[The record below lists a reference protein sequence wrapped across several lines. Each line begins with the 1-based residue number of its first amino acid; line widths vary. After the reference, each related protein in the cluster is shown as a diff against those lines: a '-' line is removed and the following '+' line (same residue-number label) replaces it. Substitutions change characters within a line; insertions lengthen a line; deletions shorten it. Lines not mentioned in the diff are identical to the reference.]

1 MMPTYPQLLS
11 PTYEPH
17 VYSASWQKQYVAQ
30 FFTLESGEKNGNS
43 ATYRCRLHPE
53 APVFKAHFPGFPVLP
68 GVLTLKM
75 VVDAINASQFFST
88 QTLTVQSIGNA
99 KYLAVVNPQETQE
112 VEISVTLKAEK
123 NADEPAVFQFKA
135 TVQNGETRFAT
146 FSFSCTAAD
155 FITVGVE
162 ENEVC
167 AVIPTYQ
174 NAKTLLKVVADV
186 HRVVDTVFVVDDGS
200 NDGTAALLDKA
211 TGNERPEKVLTHP
224 KNCGKGAALKTG
236 LTYARQQGFR
246 YAVTVDA
253 DGQHRADDIPALL
266 KAVEEEPDALA
277 IGSRG
282 LQHEN
287 MPAKSTFANRFSNFW
302 FALQTLQRLPDTQS
316 GLRVYPLRCLHGL
329 RWMSARYEAELTLL
343 VFSAWAGVKLL
354 PVPVSVYYPP
364 RDQRVTH
371 FRPGRDFTRISVL
384 NTLLCFL
391 MVVYGWPRIFA
402 DRLQGVSKACFVSR
416 ELFTLTSC
424 QIW

>member
-1 MMPTYPQLLS
+1 MSLTSIL
-11 PTYEPH
+11 PH
-17 VYSASWQKQYVAQ
+17 GKKQYVAQ

-112 VEISVTLKAEK
+112 VEISVALKAEK

-174 NAKTLLKVVADV
+174 NAKTLLQVVADV

-391 MVVYGWPRIFA
+391 MVVYGWPRIFC
-402 DRLQGVSKACFVSR
+402 RQITRGVKGVFCK
-416 ELFTLTSC
+416 
-424 QIW
+424 

>member
-1 MMPTYPQLLS
+1 MSLTSIL
-11 PTYEPH
+11 PH
-17 VYSASWQKQYVAQ
+17 GKKQYVAQ

-88 QTLTVQSIGNA
+88 KTLTVQSIGNA

-112 VEISVTLKAEK
+112 VEISVTQKAEK

-174 NAKTLLKVVADV
+174 NAKTLLQVVADV
-186 HRVVDTVFVVDDGS
+186 HRVVDTVIVVDDGS

-391 MVVYGWPRIFA
+391 MVVYGWPRIFCRQIA
-402 DRLQGVSKACFVSR
+402 RGVKGVFR
-416 ELFTLTSC
+416 K
-424 QIW
+424 

>member
-1 MMPTYPQLLS
+1 MSLTSIL
-11 PTYEPH
+11 PH
-17 VYSASWQKQYVAQ
+17 GKKQYVAQ

-112 VEISVTLKAEK
+112 VEISVALKAEK

-316 GLRVYPLRCLHGL
+316 GLRIYPLQRLHGL

-391 MVVYGWPRIFA
+391 MVVYGWPRIFCRQIA
-402 DRLQGVSKACFVSR
+402 RGVKGVFCK
-416 ELFTLTSC
+416 
-424 QIW
+424 

>member
-53 APVFKAHFPGFPVLP
+53 APVFKAHFPGFPILP

-99 KYLAVVNPQETQE
+99 KYLAVVNPQETQK
-112 VEISVTLKAEK
+112 VEISVALKAEK

-155 FITVGVE
+155 FMTVGVE

-316 GLRVYPLRCLHGL
+316 GLRVYPLRRLHGL

-391 MVVYGWPRIFA
+391 MVVYGWPRIFCRQIA
-402 DRLQGVSKACFVSR
+402 RGVIGVFRK
-416 ELFTLTSC
+416 
-424 QIW
+424 

>member
-1 MMPTYPQLLS
+1 MSLTSIL
-11 PTYEPH
+11 PH
-17 VYSASWQKQYVAQ
+17 GKKQYVAQ
-30 FFTLESGEKNGNS
+30 FFTLEAGEKNGNS

-112 VEISVTLKAEK
+112 VEISVALKAEK
-123 NADEPAVFQFKA
+123 NADELTVFQFKA

-174 NAKTLLKVVADV
+174 NAKTLLQVVADV

-316 GLRVYPLRCLHGL
+316 GLRIYPLRRLHGL

-391 MVVYGWPRIFA
+391 MVVYGWPRIFCRQIA
-402 DRLQGVSKACFVSR
+402 RGVKGVFR
-416 ELFTLTSC
+416 K
-424 QIW
+424 

>member
-1 MMPTYPQLLS
+1 MSLTSIL
-11 PTYEPH
+11 PH
-17 VYSASWQKQYVAQ
+17 GKKQYVAQ

-75 VVDAINASQFFST
+75 VVDAINASQFFSM

-112 VEISVTLKAEK
+112 VEISVALKAEK

-155 FITVGVE
+155 FITMGVE

-316 GLRVYPLRCLHGL
+316 GLRVYPLRRLHGL

-371 FRPGRDFTRISVL
+371 FHPGRDFTRISVL

-391 MVVYGWPRIFA
+391 MVVYGWPRIFCRQIA
-402 DRLQGVSKACFVSR
+402 RGVKGVFR
-416 ELFTLTSC
+416 K
-424 QIW
+424 

>member
-1 MMPTYPQLLS
+1 MSLTSIL
-11 PTYEPH
+11 PH
-17 VYSASWQKQYVAQ
+17 GKKQYVAQ
-30 FFTLESGEKNGNS
+30 FFTLEAGEKNGNS

-112 VEISVTLKAEK
+112 VEISVALKAEK
-123 NADEPAVFQFKA
+123 NADKPAVFQFKA

-200 NDGTAALLDKA
+200 NDGTATLLDKA

-266 KAVEEEPDALA
+266 KAVEEEPDALV

-391 MVVYGWPRIFA
+391 MVVYGWPRIFCRQIA
-402 DRLQGVSKACFVSR
+402 RGVKGGFCK
-416 ELFTLTSC
+416 
-424 QIW
+424 

>member
-1 MMPTYPQLLS
+1 MSLTSIL
-11 PTYEPH
+11 PH
-17 VYSASWQKQYVAQ
+17 GKKQYVAQ
-30 FFTLESGEKNGNS
+30 FFTLEAGEKNGNS

-112 VEISVTLKAEK
+112 VEISVALKAEK

-167 AVIPTYQ
+167 AIIPTYQ

-391 MVVYGWPRIFA
+391 MVVYGWPRIFCRQIA
-402 DRLQGVSKACFVSR
+402 RGVKGVFR
-416 ELFTLTSC
+416 K
-424 QIW
+424 

>member
-1 MMPTYPQLLS
+1 MSLTSIL
-11 PTYEPH
+11 PH
-17 VYSASWQKQYVAQ
+17 GKKQYVAQ
-30 FFTLESGEKNGNS
+30 FFTLEAGEKNGNS

-112 VEISVTLKAEK
+112 VEISVALKAEK

-186 HRVVDTVFVVDDGS
+186 HRVVNTVFVVDDGS

-316 GLRVYPLRCLHGL
+316 GLRVYPLRHLHGL

-391 MVVYGWPRIFA
+391 MVVYGWPRIFCRQIA
-402 DRLQGVSKACFVSR
+402 RGVKGVFR
-416 ELFTLTSC
+416 K
-424 QIW
+424 

>member
-1 MMPTYPQLLS
+1 MSLTSIL
-11 PTYEPH
+11 PH
-17 VYSASWQKQYVAQ
+17 GKKQYVAQ
-30 FFTLESGEKNGNS
+30 FFTLEAGEKNGNS

-112 VEISVTLKAEK
+112 VEISVALKAEK

-155 FITVGVE
+155 FMTVGVE

-316 GLRVYPLRCLHGL
+316 GLRVYPLRRLHGL

-391 MVVYGWPRIFA
+391 MVVYGWPRIFCRQIA
-402 DRLQGVSKACFVSR
+402 RGVKGVFCK
-416 ELFTLTSC
+416 
-424 QIW
+424 

>member
-1 MMPTYPQLLS
+1 MSLTSIL
-11 PTYEPH
+11 PH
-17 VYSASWQKQYVAQ
+17 GKKQYVAQ
-30 FFTLESGEKNGNS
+30 FFTLEAGEKNGNS
-43 ATYRCRLHPE
+43 ATYRCRLHLE

-88 QTLTVQSIGNA
+88 QTLMVQSIGNA
-99 KYLAVVNPQETQE
+99 KYLAVINPQETQE
-112 VEISVTLKAEK
+112 VEISVTQKAEK

-316 GLRVYPLRCLHGL
+316 GLRVYPLRRLHGL

-364 RDQRVTH
+364 HDQRVTH

-391 MVVYGWPRIFA
+391 MVVYGWPRIFCRQIA
-402 DRLQGVSKACFVSR
+402 RGVKGVFR
-416 ELFTLTSC
+416 K
-424 QIW
+424 

>member
-1 MMPTYPQLLS
+1 MSLTSIL
-11 PTYEPH
+11 PH
-17 VYSASWQKQYVAQ
+17 GKKQYVAQ
-30 FFTLESGEKNGNS
+30 FFTLEAGEKNGNS

-112 VEISVTLKAEK
+112 VEISVALKAEK

-316 GLRVYPLRCLHGL
+316 GLRVYPLQRLHGL

-391 MVVYGWPRIFA
+391 MVVYGWPRIFCRQIA
-402 DRLQGVSKACFVSR
+402 RGVKGVFR
-416 ELFTLTSC
+416 K
-424 QIW
+424 

>member
-30 FFTLESGEKNGNS
+30 FFTLEAGEKNGNS

-112 VEISVTLKAEK
+112 VEISVALKAEK

-135 TVQNGETRFAT
+135 TMQNGETRFAT

-316 GLRVYPLRCLHGL
+316 GLRVYPLRRLHGL

-391 MVVYGWPRIFA
+391 MVVYGWPRIFCRQIA
-402 DRLQGVSKACFVSR
+402 RGVKGVFR
-416 ELFTLTSC
+416 K
-424 QIW
+424 

>member
-1 MMPTYPQLLS
+1 MSLTSIL
-11 PTYEPH
+11 PH
-17 VYSASWQKQYVAQ
+17 GKKQYVAQ
-30 FFTLESGEKNGNS
+30 FFTLEAGEKNGNS

-112 VEISVTLKAEK
+112 VEISVALKAEK
-123 NADEPAVFQFKA
+123 NADEPAIFQFKA
-135 TVQNGETRFAT
+135 SVQNGETRFAT

-316 GLRVYPLRCLHGL
+316 GLRVYPLRRLHGL

-391 MVVYGWPRIFA
+391 MVVYGWPRIFCRQIA
-402 DRLQGVSKACFVSR
+402 RGVKGVFCK
-416 ELFTLTSC
+416 
-424 QIW
+424 

>member
-1 MMPTYPQLLS
+1 MSLTSIL
-11 PTYEPH
+11 PH
-17 VYSASWQKQYVAQ
+17 GKKQYVAQ

-112 VEISVTLKAEK
+112 VEINVALKAEK

-316 GLRVYPLRCLHGL
+316 GLRIYPLRRLHGL

-391 MVVYGWPRIFA
+391 MVVYGWPRIFCRQIA
-402 DRLQGVSKACFVSR
+402 RGVKGVFR
-416 ELFTLTSC
+416 K
-424 QIW
+424 

>member
-1 MMPTYPQLLS
+1 MSLTSIL
-11 PTYEPH
+11 PH
-17 VYSASWQKQYVAQ
+17 GKKQYVAQ
-30 FFTLESGEKNGNS
+30 FFTLESGERNGNS

-112 VEISVTLKAEK
+112 VEISVALKAEK

-211 TGNERPEKVLTHP
+211 TGNARPEKVLTHP

-316 GLRVYPLRCLHGL
+316 GLRIYPLRCLHGL

-391 MVVYGWPRIFA
+391 MVVYGWPRIFCRQIA
-402 DRLQGVSKACFVSR
+402 RGVKGVFR
-416 ELFTLTSC
+416 K
-424 QIW
+424 

>member
-1 MMPTYPQLLS
+1 MSLTSIL
-11 PTYEPH
+11 PH
-17 VYSASWQKQYVAQ
+17 GKKQYVAQ

-112 VEISVTLKAEK
+112 VEINVALKAEK

-155 FITVGVE
+155 FMTVGVE

-236 LTYARQQGFR
+236 LKYARQQGFR

-253 DGQHRADDIPALL
+253 DGQHRANDIPALL

-316 GLRVYPLRCLHGL
+316 GLRVYPLRRLHGL

-391 MVVYGWPRIFA
+391 MVVYGWPRIFSRQIA
-402 DRLQGVSKACFVSR
+402 RGVKGVFR
-416 ELFTLTSC
+416 K
-424 QIW
+424 

>member
-1 MMPTYPQLLS
+1 MSLTSIL
-11 PTYEPH
+11 PH
-17 VYSASWQKQYVAQ
+17 GKKQYVAQ

-112 VEISVTLKAEK
+112 VEISVALKAEK

-302 FALQTLQRLPDTQS
+302 FALQTFQRLPDTQS
-316 GLRVYPLRCLHGL
+316 GLRVYPLRRLHGL

-354 PVPVSVYYPP
+354 PAPVSVYYPP

-391 MVVYGWPRIFA
+391 MVVYGWPRIFCRQIA
-402 DRLQGVSKACFVSR
+402 RGVKGVFR
-416 ELFTLTSC
+416 K
-424 QIW
+424 

>member
-1 MMPTYPQLLS
+1 MSLTSIL
-11 PTYEPH
+11 PH
-17 VYSASWQKQYVAQ
+17 GKKQYVAQ
-30 FFTLESGEKNGNS
+30 FFTLEAGEKNGNS

-112 VEISVTLKAEK
+112 VEISVALKAEK

-211 TGNERPEKVLTHP
+211 TGSERPEKVLTHP

-316 GLRVYPLRCLHGL
+316 GLRIYPLRRLHGL

-391 MVVYGWPRIFA
+391 MVVYGWPRIFFRQIA
-402 DRLQGVSKACFVSR
+402 RGVKGVFCK
-416 ELFTLTSC
+416 
-424 QIW
+424 

>member
-1 MMPTYPQLLS
+1 MSLTSIL
-11 PTYEPH
+11 PH
-17 VYSASWQKQYVAQ
+17 GKKQYVAQ
-30 FFTLESGEKNGNS
+30 FFTLEAGEKNGNS

-112 VEISVTLKAEK
+112 VEISVALKAEK
-123 NADEPAVFQFKA
+123 NADELTVFQFKA

-211 TGNERPEKVLTHP
+211 TDNERPEKVLTHP

-316 GLRVYPLRCLHGL
+316 GLRIYPLRRLHGL

-391 MVVYGWPRIFA
+391 MVVYGWPRIFCRQIA
-402 DRLQGVSKACFVSR
+402 RGVIGVFRK
-416 ELFTLTSC
+416 
-424 QIW
+424 

>member
-1 MMPTYPQLLS
+1 MSLTSIL
-11 PTYEPH
+11 PH
-17 VYSASWQKQYVAQ
+17 GKKQYVAQ

-112 VEISVTLKAEK
+112 VEISVALKAEK

-316 GLRVYPLRCLHGL
+316 GLRVYPLRRLHGL

-391 MVVYGWPRIFA
+391 MVMYGWPRIFCRQIA
-402 DRLQGVSKACFVSR
+402 RGVKGVFR
-416 ELFTLTSC
+416 K
-424 QIW
+424 

>member
-1 MMPTYPQLLS
+1 MSLTSIL
-11 PTYEPH
+11 PH
-17 VYSASWQKQYVAQ
+17 GKKQYVAQ
-30 FFTLESGEKNGNS
+30 FFTLEAGEKNGNS

-112 VEISVTLKAEK
+112 VEISVALKAEK
-123 NADEPAVFQFKA
+123 NADKPAVFQFKA

-354 PVPVSVYYPP
+354 PIPVSVYYPP

-391 MVVYGWPRIFA
+391 MVVYGWPRIFCRQIA
-402 DRLQGVSKACFVSR
+402 RGVKGVFR
-416 ELFTLTSC
+416 K
-424 QIW
+424 

>member
-1 MMPTYPQLLS
+1 MSLTSIL
-11 PTYEPH
+11 PH
-17 VYSASWQKQYVAQ
+17 GKKQYVAQ
-30 FFTLESGEKNGNS
+30 FFTLEAGEKNGNS

-112 VEISVTLKAEK
+112 VEISVALKAEK
-123 NADEPAVFQFKA
+123 NADELTVFQFKA

-186 HRVVDTVFVVDDGS
+186 HRVVDTVIVVDDGS

-211 TGNERPEKVLTHP
+211 TGSERPEKVLTHP

-316 GLRVYPLRCLHGL
+316 GLRVYPLRHLHGL

-391 MVVYGWPRIFA
+391 MVVYGWPRIFCRQIA
-402 DRLQGVSKACFVSR
+402 RGVKGVFR
-416 ELFTLTSC
+416 K
-424 QIW
+424 

>member
-1 MMPTYPQLLS
+1 MSLTSIL
-11 PTYEPH
+11 PH
-17 VYSASWQKQYVAQ
+17 GKKQYVAQ
-30 FFTLESGEKNGNS
+30 FFTLEAGEKNGNS

-112 VEISVTLKAEK
+112 VEISVALKAEK

-146 FSFSCTAAD
+146 FSFSCTAAN

-211 TGNERPEKVLTHP
+211 TGSERPEKVLTHP

-316 GLRVYPLRCLHGL
+316 GLRVYPLRRLHGL

-391 MVVYGWPRIFA
+391 MVVYGWPRIFCRQIA
-402 DRLQGVSKACFVSR
+402 RGVIGVFRK
-416 ELFTLTSC
+416 
-424 QIW
+424 

>member
-1 MMPTYPQLLS
+1 MSLTSIL
-11 PTYEPH
+11 PH
-17 VYSASWQKQYVAQ
+17 GKKQYVAQ
-30 FFTLESGEKNGNS
+30 FFTLEAGEKNGNS

-112 VEISVTLKAEK
+112 VEISVALKAEK

-186 HRVVDTVFVVDDGS
+186 HRVVDTVIVVDDGS
-200 NDGTAALLDKA
+200 KDGTAALLDKA

-316 GLRVYPLRCLHGL
+316 GLRVYPLRHLHGL

-391 MVVYGWPRIFA
+391 MVVYGWPRIFCRQIA
-402 DRLQGVSKACFVSR
+402 RGVKGVFCK
-416 ELFTLTSC
+416 
-424 QIW
+424 

>member
-1 MMPTYPQLLS
+1 MSLTSIL
-11 PTYEPH
+11 PH
-17 VYSASWQKQYVAQ
+17 GKKQYVAQ

-75 VVDAINASQFFST
+75 VVDTINASQFFST

-112 VEISVTLKAEK
+112 VEISVALKAEK

-162 ENEVC
+162 ESEVC

-316 GLRVYPLRCLHGL
+316 GLRVYPLRRLHGL

-391 MVVYGWPRIFA
+391 MVVYGWPRIFCRQIA
-402 DRLQGVSKACFVSR
+402 RGVKGVFR
-416 ELFTLTSC
+416 K
-424 QIW
+424 

>member
-1 MMPTYPQLLS
+1 MSLTSIL
-11 PTYEPH
+11 PH
-17 VYSASWQKQYVAQ
+17 GKKQYVAQ

-88 QTLTVQSIGNA
+88 QTLMVQSISNA

-112 VEISVTLKAEK
+112 VEISVALKAEK

-316 GLRVYPLRCLHGL
+316 GLRVYPLQRLHGL

-391 MVVYGWPRIFA
+391 MVVYGWPRIFCRPTA
-402 DRLQGVSKACFVSR
+402 RGVKGAFR
-416 ELFTLTSC
+416 K
-424 QIW
+424 

>member
-1 MMPTYPQLLS
+1 MSLTSIL
-11 PTYEPH
+11 PH
-17 VYSASWQKQYVAQ
+17 GKKQYVAQ

-112 VEISVTLKAEK
+112 VEISVALKAEK

-200 NDGTAALLDKA
+200 NDGTAALLDKV

-391 MVVYGWPRIFA
+391 MVVYGWPRIFCRQIA
-402 DRLQGVSKACFVSR
+402 RGVKGMFR
-416 ELFTLTSC
+416 K
-424 QIW
+424 

>member
-1 MMPTYPQLLS
+1 MSLTSIL
-11 PTYEPH
+11 PH
-17 VYSASWQKQYVAQ
+17 GKKQYVAQ

-88 QTLTVQSIGNA
+88 QTLMVQSIGNA

-112 VEISVTLKAEK
+112 VEISVALKAEK

-162 ENEVC
+162 ENEAC

-391 MVVYGWPRIFA
+391 MVVYGWPRIFCRQIA
-402 DRLQGVSKACFVSR
+402 RGVKGVFR
-416 ELFTLTSC
+416 K
-424 QIW
+424 

>member
-1 MMPTYPQLLS
+1 MSLTSIL
-11 PTYEPH
+11 PH
-17 VYSASWQKQYVAQ
+17 GKKQYVAQ
-30 FFTLESGEKNGNS
+30 FFTLEAGEKNGNS

-112 VEISVTLKAEK
+112 VEISVALKAEK
-123 NADEPAVFQFKA
+123 NADKPAVFQFKA

-155 FITVGVE
+155 FMTVGVE

-174 NAKTLLKVVADV
+174 NAKTLLQVVADV

-266 KAVEEEPDALA
+266 KAVEEEPDALV

-329 RWMSARYEAELTLL
+329 RWMSARYETELTLL

-391 MVVYGWPRIFA
+391 MVVYGWPRIFCRQIA
-402 DRLQGVSKACFVSR
+402 RGVKGVFCK
-416 ELFTLTSC
+416 
-424 QIW
+424 

>member
-1 MMPTYPQLLS
+1 MSLTSIL
-11 PTYEPH
+11 PH
-17 VYSASWQKQYVAQ
+17 GKKQYVAQ
-30 FFTLESGEKNGNS
+30 FFTLEAGEKNGNS

-112 VEISVTLKAEK
+112 VEISVALKAEK

-146 FSFSCTAAD
+146 FSFSCTAAN

-211 TGNERPEKVLTHP
+211 TGSERPEKVLTHP

-316 GLRVYPLRCLHGL
+316 GLRIYPLRRLHGL

-391 MVVYGWPRIFA
+391 MVVYGWPKIFFRQIA
-402 DRLQGVSKACFVSR
+402 RGVKGVFR
-416 ELFTLTSC
+416 K
-424 QIW
+424 

>member
-1 MMPTYPQLLS
+1 MSLTSIL
-11 PTYEPH
+11 PH
-17 VYSASWQKQYVAQ
+17 GKKQYVAQ

-75 VVDAINASQFFST
+75 VVDTINASQFFST

-112 VEISVTLKAEK
+112 VEISVALKAEK

-135 TVQNGETRFAT
+135 TVQTGETRFAT

-186 HRVVDTVFVVDDGS
+186 HRVVNTVFVVDDGS

-211 TGNERPEKVLTHP
+211 TGSERPEKVLTHP

-316 GLRVYPLRCLHGL
+316 GLRVYPLRRLHGL

-391 MVVYGWPRIFA
+391 MVVYGWPRIFCRQIA
-402 DRLQGVSKACFVSR
+402 RGVKGVFR
-416 ELFTLTSC
+416 K
-424 QIW
+424 

>member
-1 MMPTYPQLLS
+1 MSLTSIL
-11 PTYEPH
+11 PH
-17 VYSASWQKQYVAQ
+17 GKKQYVAQ

-88 QTLTVQSIGNA
+88 QTLTVQSISNA

-112 VEISVTLKAEK
+112 VEISVALKAEK

-316 GLRVYPLRCLHGL
+316 GLRVYPLRPLHGL

-391 MVVYGWPRIFA
+391 MVVYGWPRIFCRQIA
-402 DRLQGVSKACFVSR
+402 RGVKGVFR
-416 ELFTLTSC
+416 K
-424 QIW
+424 

>member
-1 MMPTYPQLLS
+1 MSLTSIL
-11 PTYEPH
+11 PH
-17 VYSASWQKQYVAQ
+17 GKKQYVAQ

-112 VEISVTLKAEK
+112 VEISVALKAEK

-174 NAKTLLKVVADV
+174 NAKTLLQVVADV

-211 TGNERPEKVLTHP
+211 TGNERPEKVLPHP

-391 MVVYGWPRIFA
+391 MVVYGWPRIFCRQIA
-402 DRLQGVSKACFVSR
+402 RGVKGVFCK
-416 ELFTLTSC
+416 
-424 QIW
+424 

>member
-1 MMPTYPQLLS
+1 MSLTSIL
-11 PTYEPH
+11 PH
-17 VYSASWQKQYVAQ
+17 GKKQYVAQ
-30 FFTLESGEKNGNS
+30 FFTLEAGEKNGNS

-112 VEISVTLKAEK
+112 VEISVALKAEK
-123 NADEPAVFQFKA
+123 NADELTVFQFKA

-146 FSFSCTAAD
+146 FSFSCTAAN

-186 HRVVDTVFVVDDGS
+186 HRVVDTVIVVDDGS

-391 MVVYGWPRIFA
+391 MVVYGWPRIFCRQIA
-402 DRLQGVSKACFVSR
+402 RGVIGVFRK
-416 ELFTLTSC
+416 
-424 QIW
+424 

>member
-1 MMPTYPQLLS
+1 MSLTSIL
-11 PTYEPH
+11 PH
-17 VYSASWQKQYVAQ
+17 GKKQYVAQ
-30 FFTLESGEKNGNS
+30 FFTLEAGEKNGNS

-112 VEISVTLKAEK
+112 VEISVALKAEK
-123 NADEPAVFQFKA
+123 NADELTVFQFKA

-155 FITVGVE
+155 FITVDVE

-316 GLRVYPLRCLHGL
+316 GLRVYPLRRLHGL

-371 FRPGRDFTRISVL
+371 FRPGRDFTRISML

-391 MVVYGWPRIFA
+391 MVVYGWPRIFCRQIA
-402 DRLQGVSKACFVSR
+402 RGVKGVFR
-416 ELFTLTSC
+416 K
-424 QIW
+424 

>member
-1 MMPTYPQLLS
+1 MNLTSIL
-11 PTYEPH
+11 PH
-17 VYSASWQKQYVAQ
+17 GKKQYVAQ

-112 VEISVTLKAEK
+112 VEISVALKAEK

-162 ENEVC
+162 ENEAC

-211 TGNERPEKVLTHP
+211 TGNEHPEKVLTHP

-302 FALQTLQRLPDTQS
+302 FGLQTLQRLPDTQS
-316 GLRVYPLRCLHGL
+316 GLRVYPLRRLHGL

-391 MVVYGWPRIFA
+391 MVVYGWPRIFCRQIA
-402 DRLQGVSKACFVSR
+402 RGVKGVFR
-416 ELFTLTSC
+416 K
-424 QIW
+424 

>member
-1 MMPTYPQLLS
+1 MSLTSILPQGK
-11 PTYEPH
+11 
-17 VYSASWQKQYVAQ
+17 KQYVAQ

-112 VEISVTLKAEK
+112 VEISVALKAEK

-146 FSFSCTAAD
+146 FSFSCTAAN

-174 NAKTLLKVVADV
+174 NAKTLLQVVADV

-211 TGNERPEKVLTHP
+211 TGNERPEKVLTHA
-224 KNCGKGAALKTG
+224 KNQGKGAALKTG

-287 MPAKSTFANRFSNFW
+287 MSAKSTFANRFSNFW

-391 MVVYGWPRIFA
+391 MVVYGWPRIFCRQIA
-402 DRLQGVSKACFVSR
+402 RGVKGVFR
-416 ELFTLTSC
+416 K
-424 QIW
+424 

>member
-1 MMPTYPQLLS
+1 MSLTSIL
-11 PTYEPH
+11 PH
-17 VYSASWQKQYVAQ
+17 GKKQYVAQ

-112 VEISVTLKAEK
+112 VEISVALKAEK

-316 GLRVYPLRCLHGL
+316 GLRVYPLRRLHGL

-391 MVVYGWPRIFA
+391 MVVYGWPRIFCRQIA
-402 DRLQGVSKACFVSR
+402 SGVIGVFCK
-416 ELFTLTSC
+416 
-424 QIW
+424 

>member
-1 MMPTYPQLLS
+1 MSLTSIL
-11 PTYEPH
+11 PH
-17 VYSASWQKQYVAQ
+17 GKKQYVAQ

-88 QTLTVQSIGNA
+88 QTLMVQSIGNA

-112 VEISVTLKAEK
+112 VEISVALKAEK
-123 NADEPAVFQFKA
+123 NADKPAVFQFKA

-155 FITVGVE
+155 FMTVGVE

-200 NDGTAALLDKA
+200 DDGTAALLDKA

-316 GLRVYPLRCLHGL
+316 GLRVYPLQRLHGL

-391 MVVYGWPRIFA
+391 MVVYGWPRIFCRQIA
-402 DRLQGVSKACFVSR
+402 RGVKGVFR
-416 ELFTLTSC
+416 K
-424 QIW
+424 